1 MTDRTID
8 RTMGRVV
15 GTHVWPTG
23 AAVPIAVDEL
33 ELDWGGPV
41 GDRHHGLT
49 MSSDTR
55 QASVFTR
62 GTEIRNHRQVS
73 IVDVAELARIAQAL
87 GIPAIAP
94 GLVAD
99 NICTDG
105 IDALTTLPRMTRLVF
120 DGGAVVML
128 GGENLPCTIAGA
140 LVGDVHGTRP
150 ESFPKA
156 AMGLRGV
163 TGWVE
168 HPGTVS
174 PGTKFEVRLP

>member
-1 MTDRTID
+1 MK
-8 RTMGRVV
+8 GRVV
-15 GTHVWPTG
+15 ATHVWPAGVDVPT
-23 AAVPIAVDEL
+23 AVSEL

-55 QASVFTR
+55 QKAVYPR
-62 GTEIRNHRQVS
+62 GTTIRNHRQVS
-73 IVDVAELARIAQAL
+73 LVDMGELARIAATL
-87 GIPAIAP
+87 GIPDIAP
-94 GLVAD
+94 GLIAD
-99 NICTDG
+99 NICTEGLDG
-105 IDALTTLPRMTRLVF
+105 LTQLPRMTRLVF
-120 DGGAVVML
+120 DGGAVLML
-128 GGENLPCTIAGA
+128 GGENFPCTIAGA

-168 HPGTVS
+168 HPGIIR
-174 PGTKFEVRLP
+174 PGEACEVREP

>member
-1 MTDRTID
+1 MI
-8 RTMGRVV
+8 GRVV
-15 GTHVWPTG
+15 ATHIWPAG
-23 AAVPIAVDEL
+23 ADVPTAVDEL
-33 ELDWGGPV
+33 QLDWGGPV
-41 GDRHHGLT
+41 GDRHHGIT

-55 QASVFTR
+55 QKVVYPR
-62 GTEIRNHRQVS
+62 GTTIRNHRQVS
-73 IVDVAELARIAQAL
+73 IVDLAELARIAEAM

-105 IDALTTLPRMTRLVF
+105 ITDLTQLPRMTRLVF
-120 DGGAVVML
+120 DGGAVLML

-140 LVGDVHGTRP
+140 MVAEVHGTRP
-150 ESFPKA
+150 EAFPKA

-168 HPGTVS
+168 HPGIIT
-174 PGTKFEVRLP
+174 PGAKVEVREP